1 MESVEQL
8 KFVPVEGGTTLS
20 NIHGTCPKCGLD
32 FKGPDVR
39 EHMLGEIRTMERFA
53 TYDEEQLRE
62 IATVIAADYGWTEQQ
77 PKHFSHIMGVA
88 LPGAEENLIMYQC
101 PKCSTCWD
109 KFTGKEG
116 DYEIDN
122 EELPQADA
130 AETPTEEPTDER
142 TDN

>member
-1 MESVEQL
+1 
-8 KFVPVEGGTTLS
+8 
-20 NIHGTCPKCGLD
+20 
-32 FKGPDVR
+32 
-39 EHMLGEIRTMERFA
+39 MERFA